1 MSLVH
6 KKITVVLD
14 LTEYDASLLVGL
26 VEREARQAREL
37 RSWVS
42 MHGPG
47 GEPLRGL
54 STWERI
60 AVLVAS
66 GVAKAAIHEP

>member
-1 MSLVH
+1 MSLIH

-26 VEREARQAREL
+26 VQREAKQAKEL
-37 RSWVS
+37 RAWVKA
-42 MHGPG
+42 HGPG
-47 GEPLRGL
+47 GEPLPVL
-54 STWERI
+54 TTWERI

-66 GVAKAAIHEP
+66 GVARATVHEP